1 MKLTIS
7 FRVIIG
13 TFDEVEGIVP
23 VVSASVVAAKLDF
36 HKSNS
41 STSIQLFLL
50 LLIINDELS
59 FVPVTVGVTVIVLL
73 IPGAIVAVL
82 TISVIVVI

>member
-7 FRVIIG
+7 FRVIVG
-13 TFDEVEGIVP
+13 TFGDVEGIVP
-23 VVSASVVAAKLDF
+23 VVSASVVATKSDF

-50 LLIINDELS
+50 LLITNDELS

-73 IPGAIVAVL
+73 VPEVVIAVS
-82 TISVIVVI
+82 TISVVVI